1 MKKLFLPLALLGTL
15 SLAAFAEPASVECS
29 TNPSFGTNSCE
40 VCYTESFDATET
52 PDGFTSN
59 ITSVKIPWK
68 HNGGELDEIIYD
80 NEQKFPEIQSTL
92 KVTSKPEKKEEL
104 WTNHESLIWTPFSDH
119 KEVFIGDGEEIG
131 LYKLQDKAGI
141 TVTGKKAD
149 DTIMFVT
156 PLIVRDFDAKT
167 NEDSDPAT
175 RNICVMG
182 KFTMKKAGAPAP
194 ATTPGPLAPTTTI
207 PTEPSL
213 LDTLET
219 ITTADAL
226 DTAAETLDTET
237 TGETDGTTAIETD
250 PVLNAAGTETQT
262 VITADQTAAETGPA
276 LWISLLLA
284 FALASAW
291 NAWKKQ
297 QA

>member
-80 NEQKFPEIQSTL
+80 NEQKFPEIVSTI

-119 KEVFIGDGEEIG
+119 KEVFISDKEEIG

-156 PLIVRDFDAKT
+156 PLVVRDFDAKT
-167 NEDSDPAT
+167 NEDSDPTT

-182 KFTMKKAGAPAP
+182 KFTMKKAGAPV
-194 ATTPGPLAPTTTI
+194 TTPGPLAPTTTI

-219 ITTADAL
+219 ITTSDAL
-226 DTAAETLDTET
+226 DTAAETLDTDT
-237 TGETDGTTAIETD
+237 NITTD
-250 PVLNAAGTETQT
+250 PVLNAAGTEAKT

>member
-80 NEQKFPEIQSTL
+80 NEQKFPEIVSTI

-119 KEVFIGDGEEIG
+119 KEVFISDKEEIG

-156 PLIVRDFDAKT
+156 PLVVRDFDAKT
-167 NEDSDPAT
+167 NEDSDPTT

-182 KFTMKKAGAPAP
+182 KFTMKKAGASV
-194 ATTPGPLAPTTTI
+194 TTPGPLAPTTTI

-219 ITTADAL
+219 ITTSDAL
-226 DTAAETLDTET
+226 DTAAETLDTDT
-237 TGETDGTTAIETD
+237 TITTD
-250 PVLNAAGTETQT
+250 PVLNAAGTEAKT

>member
-1 MKKLFLPLALLGTL
+1 MKKLFLPLALLGAMSL
-15 SLAAFAEPASVECS
+15 SALAEPASVECS

-80 NEQKFPEIQSTL
+80 NEQKFPEIVSTI

-119 KEVFIGDGEEIG
+119 KEVFISDKEEIG

-156 PLIVRDFDAKT
+156 PLVVRDFDAKT
-167 NEDSDPAT
+167 NEDSDPTT

-182 KFTMKKAGAPAP
+182 KFVTKKANTPAVP
-194 ATTPGPLAPTTTI
+194 APGPLAPTTTI

-219 ITTADAL
+219 ITTSDAL

-237 TGETDGTTAIETD
+237 DADTTITTD
-250 PVLNAAGTETQT
+250 PVLNAAGQEAAST
-262 VITADQTAAETGPA
+262 VTANQTATETGPA

>member
-1 MKKLFLPLALLGTL
+1 MKKHIVTL
-15 SLAAFAEPASVECS
+15 SLLGAISLSAFAEPVSVECS
-29 TNPSFGTNSCE
+29 TNPSFGTNACD
-40 VCYTESFDATET
+40 VCYTDSFDATET
-52 PDGFTSN
+52 ADGFTSN
-59 ITSVKIPWK
+59 VTSVEIPWK

-80 NEQKFPEIQSTL
+80 NEQKFPEIKSTI
-92 KVTSKPEKKEEL
+92 KVTTKPEKPEEL
-104 WTNHESLIWTPFSDH
+104 WTNHESLIWTPFTDH
-119 KEVFIGDGEEIG
+119 KEVFITDGEEVG
-131 LYKLQDKAGI
+131 LYKLQDQAGI

-156 PLIVRDFDAKT
+156 PLVVRDFDSKT
-167 NEDSDPAT
+167 NEDSEPQN

-182 KFTMKKAGAPAP
+182 KFVVKKTGT
-194 ATTPGPLAPTTTI
+194 TTPGPVVAPTV
-207 PTEPSL
+207 TEPSF
-213 LDTLET
+213 LDTLEE

-226 DTAAETLDTET
+226 ENAAESLDTET
-237 TGETDGTTAIETD
+237 TETTTTTPD
-250 PVLNAAGTETQT
+250 VLNAAAETEP

-297 QA
+297 KAS

>member
-1 MKKLFLPLALLGTL
+1 MKKYIISLALLSTL
-15 SLAAFAEPASVECS
+15 SFGVFAEPESVECS
-29 TNPSFGTNSCE
+29 TNPSFGSNSCE
-40 VCYTESFDATET
+40 VCYTETFDATET

-59 ITSVKIPWK
+59 ITSIKIPWK

-80 NEQKFPEIQSTL
+80 NEQKFPEIQSTI

-119 KEVFIGDGEEIG
+119 KEVFIGEGEEVG

-167 NEDSDPAT
+167 NEDSDPTT

-182 KFTMKKAGAPAP
+182 KFATKKTTSPAP
-194 ATTPGPLAPTTTI
+194 VPVWPVAPTI
-207 PTEPSL
+207 EPPL

-219 ITTADAL
+219 ITTSDAL
-226 DTAAETLDTET
+226 DNAAEALETET
-237 TGETDGTTAIETD
+237 ETEATVETD
-250 PVLNAAGTETQT
+250 PVLNAAGTENET
-262 VITADQTAAETGPA
+262 VISANQTATETGPA
-276 LWISLLLA
+276 LWIALLLA

>member
-1 MKKLFLPLALLGTL
+1 MKKYIIPLAVISTL
-15 SLAAFAEPASVECS
+15 SLGAFAEPASVECS

-40 VCYTESFDATET
+40 VCYTDSFNATAT
-52 PDGFTSN
+52 PEGFTSN

-80 NEQKFPEIQSTL
+80 NEQKFPEIKSSI
-92 KVTSKPEKKEEL
+92 KVTTKPEKPEEL
-104 WTNHESLIWTPFSDH
+104 WTSHESLIWTPFSDH
-119 KEVFIGDGEEIG
+119 KEVFIKDGEEIG

-156 PLIVRDFDAKT
+156 PLVVRDFDAKT
-167 NEDSDPAT
+167 NEDSDPTT

-182 KFTMKKAGAPAP
+182 KFTMKTGA
-194 ATTPGPLAPTTTI
+194 TPAPTTTGPI
-207 PTEPSL
+207 PAGPIAVPTEPSL

-219 ITTADAL
+219 ITTSDAL
-226 DTAAETLDTET
+226 DNAAETLDTET
-237 TGETDGTTAIETD
+237 TEEDVDINVEPAF
-250 PVLNAAGTETQT
+250 NAAGPEATET
-262 VITADQTAAETGPA
+262 ITSDQTATETGPA
-276 LWISLLLA
+276 LWVALLLA
-284 FALASAW
+284 FAIASGW

>member
-1 MKKLFLPLALLGTL
+1 MKKLILPLTLLGAISL
-15 SLAAFAEPASVECS
+15 SAFAEPASVECS

-40 VCYTESFDATET
+40 VCYTDSFEAMET
-52 PDGFTSN
+52 PEGFTSN

-68 HNGGELDEIIYD
+68 HNDGELAEIIYD
-80 NEQKFPEIQSTL
+80 NEQKFPEIKSTI
-92 KVTSKPEKKEEL
+92 KVTTKPEKPEEL
-104 WTNHESLIWTPFSDH
+104 WTNHESLIWTPFADH
-119 KEVFIGDGEEIG
+119 KEVFIENGEEIG

-156 PLIVRDFDAKT
+156 PLVVRDFDAKT
-167 NEDSDPAT
+167 NEDSDPTT

-182 KFTMKKAGAPAP
+182 KFTMKKAGTV
-194 ATTPGPLAPTTTI
+194 TTPGPLAPTAI

-213 LDTLET
+213 LDTLAD
-219 ITTADAL
+219 ITTSEAL
-226 DTAAETLDTET
+226 DSAAEDVTTDTDSE
-237 TGETDGTTAIETD
+237 TAITTD
-250 PVLNAAGTETQT
+250 PVLNSAETKT
-262 VITADQTAAETGPA
+262 VATAEQTAAETGPA

-284 FALASAW
+284 FAFASAW

-297 QA
+297 KA